1 MADSV
6 RLLRRLRP
14 GRPARLGSTGRNLA
28 STATGTIVAM
38 TTPARVEREKLCDLL
53 LKVGPDAPTLCGDWT
68 TRDLAAHLVVRERRP
83 DGAIGIL
90 VTPFAGYAEKVR
102 RHEAERDYPELVER
116 VRSGP
121 GLLSP
126 TRPAAVER
134 LVNTI
139 EFFVHHEDVRRASPG
154 WKPRRLDRGLDI
166 DLLRPFARGA
176 KVLARKSPAG
186 LMLEPAG
193 YDPIVAKKTGPSE
206 PTVTVRG
213 PVGELVLFMY
223 GRQAHSVVDAD
234 GPERAV
240 GDVRSAPFGI

>member
-1 MADSV
+1 MPQVS
-6 RLLRRLRP
+6 
-14 GRPARLGSTGRNLA
+14 
-28 STATGTIVAM
+28 ATLVAM
-38 TTPARVEREKLCDLL
+38 TTPARLEREMLCELL
-53 LKVGPDAPTLCGDWT
+53 LKDGPDAPTLCGDWT

-90 VTPFAGYAEKVR
+90 VAPFAGYAEKVR
-102 RHEAERDYPELVER
+102 RRVADRDYAELVQR

-121 GLLSP
+121 GPLSP
-126 TRPAAVER
+126 MRPAAVER

-154 WKPRRLDRGLDI
+154 WTPRLLHRDLEL

-176 KVLARKSPAG
+176 KMLARKSPAG

-193 YDPIVAKKTGPSE
+193 YDPIVAKKAGPSE

-213 PVGELVLFMY
+213 SVGELVLFMY

-234 GPERAV
+234 GPEQAV
-240 GDVRSAPFGI
+240 RDVRSAPFGI